1 MGKKRESIHIP
12 AMAPQSDLHL
22 CFARIRI
29 IDGAAAIDSDVNNS
43 GIAAVDIEGGRL
55 HVTLNDQPAG
65 RPLVLCQGAR
75 CVYGNEYREFYLL
88 LEGYEQA
95 DEFVDVVCIH
105 Q

>member
-1 MGKKRESIHIP
+1 MGKKQESIHLP
-12 AMAPQSDLHL
+12 VAPRADLHI

-29 IDGAAAIDSDVNNS
+29 TNEAATIDPDVNNS

-55 HVTLNDQPAG
+55 HVTLEIQPAG

-88 LEGYEQA
+88 LEVDAQA
-95 DEFVDVVCIH
+95 EFVDVVCIH